1 MTSDT
6 VQIVFPDHVG
16 PAIGL
21 LGIAI
26 MVLFIVALIDL
37 GQNSK

>member
-1 MTSDT
+1 MTPDT

-21 LGIAI
+21 LVIALVI
-26 MVLFIVALIDL
+26 LLFATIIDL
-37 GQNSK
+37 AQHSK